1 MNLVKKFLSYYR
13 PHWKLF
19 LADMICSLLVALCDL
34 FYPTISGNIIDK
46 YVPSRELRLMLIWS
60 AALLGIFILKAYS
73 DGNPLRK

>member
-34 FYPTISGNIIDK
+34 F
-46 YVPSRELRLMLIWS
+46 
-60 AALLGIFILKAYS
+60 
-73 DGNPLRK
+73 